1 MGTDG
6 TTQLRINEIGRIGIN
21 QLSPDQM
28 LHIKQ
33 DAANRG
39 LRIEHQSTTDFWDN
53 GIGTTTKNYK
63 FYYNNLFRADISSTD
78 GAYTQSSDRR
88 LKKNI
93 VYMQPVLDQV
103 MELKPAT
110 YNYIDNDDSDVRS
123 TGFVAQEVEQ
133 VFPTLVR
140 DMEDGYKGVVYDGF
154 AVISIRAIQ
163 ELNEELQQLQE
174 EVKLLKEQ
182 VNK

>member
-1 MGTDG
+1 M
-6 TTQLRINEIGRIGIN
+6 
-21 QLSPDQM
+21 
-28 LHIKQ
+28 
-33 DAANRG
+33 
-39 LRIEHQSTTDFWDN
+39 
-53 GIGTTTKNYK
+53 
-63 FYYNNLFRADISSTD
+63 
-78 GAYTQSSDRR
+78 
-88 LKKNI
+88 
-93 VYMQPVLDQV
+93 
-103 MELKPAT
+103 
-110 YNYIDNDDSDVRS
+110 
-123 TGFVAQEVEQ
+123 AQEVEQ